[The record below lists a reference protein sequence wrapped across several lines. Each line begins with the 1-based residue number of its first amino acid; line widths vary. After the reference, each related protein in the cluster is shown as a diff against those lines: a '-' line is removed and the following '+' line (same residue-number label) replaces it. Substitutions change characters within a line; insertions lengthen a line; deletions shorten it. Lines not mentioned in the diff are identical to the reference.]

1 MHDELCDYCGYHDA
15 ITLTPAGKL
24 ICWQCMAEEQQD
36 ELEYLMWLEEHDD
49 DVSEGSEQ

>member
-1 MHDELCDYCGYHDA
+1 VVINDA

-36 ELEYLMWLEEHDD
+36 ELEYLMWLEERDD